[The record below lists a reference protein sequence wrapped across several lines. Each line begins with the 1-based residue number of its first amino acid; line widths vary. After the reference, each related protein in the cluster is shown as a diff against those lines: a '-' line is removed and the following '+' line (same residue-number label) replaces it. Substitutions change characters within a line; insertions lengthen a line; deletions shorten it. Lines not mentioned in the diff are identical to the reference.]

1 MMNKQQ
7 PQKLDPKQMGE
18 FLTSM
23 KKQMGQVEGE
33 CQMMR
38 NDATTSLFQ
47 STANMINQVLQD
59 KDRSENKVKDL
70 EQTLEK
76 IYQGH
81 PDIKIQMEKDKV
93 WQFER
98 SQHHR
103 ASK

>member
-38 NDATTSLFQ
+38 NDATT
-47 STANMINQVLQD
+47 
-59 KDRSENKVKDL
+59 
-70 EQTLEK
+70 
-76 IYQGH
+76 
-81 PDIKIQMEKDKV
+81 
-93 WQFER
+93 
-98 SQHHR
+98 
-103 ASK
+103 